1 VVLDYNLVV
10 EMHLKRVHTFF
21 SANVEEEEETDANRP
36 IKSVI
41 RGRTLLDAKRRRH
54 CKVLNNGVGEA
65 IE

>member
-1 VVLDYNLVV
+1 MVLDYNSVV
-10 EMHLKRVHTFF
+10 GMYLKRVHTFF
-21 SANVEEEEETDANRP
+21 PANVEEEETDANYP

>member
-1 VVLDYNLVV
+1 
-10 EMHLKRVHTFF
+10 MHLKRVHTLL
-21 SANVEEEEETDANRP
+21 SANVEEEEEGADANCP